1 MDWSKSY
8 SATWRIFR
16 VNRNTWADAAK
27 LADVDEVSISRT
39 ADGELLES
47 GSLKLSGDFEPDYY
61 RIVMTAVQG
70 DEVQRV
76 DVATL
81 LFMESGGD
89 IDYGRTV
96 HDVDGFSVLY
106 PASKTVMV
114 DGEYAPAGVD
124 GAQYAADLLSATINA
139 PVEVEGSFTL
149 NEYIVHEI
157 GSTVLEAVWAV
168 LNAGNFVMQID
179 GRGEVHIVPKPTA
192 PSLIIDN
199 SNTRLLSNGVSF
211 TADTSEIPNRYIV
224 VEDNLITM
232 ATNSDP
238 NSSVSTVSRGY
249 NVDEVD
255 TSPTPI
261 NGETLS
267 AYADRKLHEMSIQK
281 DERTY
286 TREYAPDVNLYSV
299 VKASI
304 DGLEGN
310 LRVESQSITCDN
322 GIIVEEMA
330 SKEIELW

>member
-27 LADVDEVSISRT
+27 LADVDEVSIART

-61 RIVMTAVQG
+61 RIVMPAVQG

-124 GAQYAADLLSATINA
+124 GAQYAADLLSAAINA

-179 GRGEVHIVPKPTA
+179 GRGEVHIVPKPTV

-238 NSSVSTVSRGY
+238 NSSVSTVARGY

-322 GIIVEEMA
+322 GIFVEEMA

>member
-16 VNRNTWADAAK
+16 VNRNTWADATK

-124 GAQYAADLLSATINA
+124 GAQYAAGLLSATINA

-179 GRGEVHIVPKPTA
+179 GRGEVHIVPKPTV

-199 SNTRLLSNGVSF
+199 SNARLLSNGVSF

-238 NSSVSTVSRGY
+238 NSSVSTVARGY